1 MAKEPLL
8 SNQDEKL
15 KPVIHLNVP
24 EPKTNQIKSEASLV
38 NSKPPILI
46 TKNEIDIPS
55 PSSNKRDRKITRKE
69 NEDTAASTTDKK
81 NKTNVRRSNT
91 SNVIAGNV
99 NSGLGSPKNFATDM
113 QVADDGKWQKSIK
126 SAIYYSS
133 EILNDDEGL
142 ENKRPSMT
150 KINMEL
156 RRSFYS
162 LNRNNNGDIQIPIK
176 LQSDNNSGYPD
187 SRVAYRLASNEFL
200 YKN

>member
-8 SNQDEKL
+8 NNQDEKL

-24 EPKTNQIKSEASLV
+24 ENKTNQIKNEASLS
-38 NSKPPILI
+38 NLKSPILV
-46 TKNEIDIPS
+46 TKSEIDIPS

-69 NEDTAASTTDKK
+69 NEDNTTEKK
-81 NKTNVRRSNT
+81 HKANVRRSNT

-99 NSGLGSPKNFATDM
+99 NSGLGSPKNFATEL

-126 SAIYYSS
+126 NAIYYSS

-176 LQSDNNSGYPD
+176 LQSENSNGYPD

-200 YKN
+200 YKS

>member
-1 MAKEPLL
+1 
-8 SNQDEKL
+8 
-15 KPVIHLNVP
+15 
-24 EPKTNQIKSEASLV
+24 
-38 NSKPPILI
+38 
-46 TKNEIDIPS
+46 
-55 PSSNKRDRKITRKE
+55 
-69 NEDTAASTTDKK
+69 
-81 NKTNVRRSNT
+81 VRRSNT
-91 SNVIAGNV
+91 TNVIAGNV
-99 NSGLGSPKNFATDM
+99 NSGLGSPKNFATDFP
-113 QVADDGKWQKSIK
+113 QAVDDGKWQKSIK

-133 EILNDDEGL
+133 ELLNDDEGLL

-176 LQSDNNSGYPD
+176 LQSENPSGYPD

>member
-1 MAKEPLL
+1 MLD
-8 SNQDEKL
+8 NQDEKL
-15 KPVIHLNVP
+15 KPVIHIP
-24 EPKTNQIKSEASLV
+24 IKERTNAIKVEGSLG
-38 NSKPPILI
+38 NSKSPVLT
-46 TKNEIDIPS
+46 TKNEVEFSS
-55 PSSNKRDRKITRKE
+55 PSSTKKDRRITRKE
-69 NEDTAASTTDKK
+69 DTDNANANTHDKK
-81 NKTNVRRSNT
+81 NTKTNVRRSNT
-91 SNVIAGNV
+91 TNVIAGNV
-99 NSGLGSPKNFATDM
+99 NSGLGSPKNFATDFP
-113 QVADDGKWQKSIK
+113 QAVDDGKWQKSIK

-133 EILNDDEGL
+133 ELLNDDEGLL

-176 LQSDNNSGYPD
+176 MQSENPSGYPD